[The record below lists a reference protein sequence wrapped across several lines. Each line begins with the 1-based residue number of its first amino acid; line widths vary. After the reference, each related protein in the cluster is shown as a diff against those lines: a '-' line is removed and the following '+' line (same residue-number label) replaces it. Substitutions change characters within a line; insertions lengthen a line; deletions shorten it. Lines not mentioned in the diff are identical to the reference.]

1 MQLAGTALAAFLLF
15 FVSQTNAQTTDSG
28 VIIRVNIDGVSSD
41 YYQGVCG
48 YAGVAWGGAV
58 TDAFCA
64 PGKKVNDVNNSPIVC
79 DSIADG
85 LLNGNIAVVDRGVCA
100 LSDKALNAQKAG
112 AVGILIIQ
120 AATNPADDC
129 VATTAGAGPE
139 APSVTI
145 PVFVVCRNI
154 GNQITTALTA
164 GKTVEICFV
173 KPDIDIT
180 TYFFPVSHVQTPV
193 TQIAK
198 DTFGFSATLSNP
210 GTEARTNIEVTAKVL
225 KSDGT
230 ELYSTSVTI
239 PELAPGVVDSF
250 IEIPG
255 LYAPELPLGAYQ
267 ILYTTKSDAIGGV
280 TPVQDRGLGNFYVTQ
295 NLFAND
301 NGATNGYRPGT
312 ISGDWAVGA
321 VYTMQAGALEKYEVK
336 QVEFAFATNA
346 TDYPVSDVTATLYF
360 FKIND
365 DVLTDYSNFDD
376 TELISGSFEWLGL
389 ATYEA
394 PDNITS
400 YTLQK
405 VDMNDLVSGNVGIK
419 VDAGSRY
426 MVAAL
431 YSAPTNLTFSAFNQ
445 NVDLPGVSTA
455 VFNETWFLGGFGAGI
470 ESVMRMYISL
480 VVKTDEKPLPQSVM
494 QIMPNPVRDN
504 LNLALQFDQP
514 TDATITI
521 ADINGRVV
529 TFEDRQGLT
538 NETLRYPLQVAAG
551 TYLARIATKEGT
563 LTKQFVV
570 VK

>member
-15 FVSQTNAQTTDSG
+15 FVSQSNAQTEGSG
-28 VIIRVNIDGVSSD
+28 VIVRVNIDGVSSD
-41 YYQGVCG
+41 YYQGTCG

-64 PGKKVNDVNNSPIVC
+64 PAKKVNDVLNSALVC

-85 LLNGNIAVVDRGVCA
+85 LLSGNIAVVDRGTCP

-120 AATNPADDC
+120 AATNPVDNC

-139 APSVTI
+139 APQVTI
-145 PVFVVCRNI
+145 PVFVICRNI

-173 KPDIDIT
+173 QPDIAVT
-180 TYFFPVSHVQTPV
+180 SFFYTPSNVQTPAS
-193 TQIAK
+193 QIAT
-198 DTFGFSATLSNP
+198 DSFYFQATLSNNSA
-210 GTEARTNIEVTAKVL
+210 TVARTNVKITAKVL
-225 KSDGT
+225 ASDDS
-230 ELYSTSVTI
+230 EKYSTSITI
-239 PELAPGVVDSF
+239 PELSPGVVDSIF
-250 IEIPG
+250 DLPG
-255 LYAPELPLGAYQ
+255 VYVPALPVGTYR
-267 ILYTTKSDAIGGV
+267 ILYTSSADPVGGV
-280 TPVQDRGLGNFYVTQ
+280 APVEGRSFANFYVTQ
-295 NLFAND
+295 SVFAKE
-301 NGATNGYRPGT
+301 NGLVGGIQPASVATEWGFGN
-312 ISGDWAVGA
+312 
-321 VYTMQAGALEKYEVK
+321 VYTMSAGSLEDYEVK
-336 QVEFAFATNA
+336 TVDFAFNNTSVPIADVQATF
-346 TDYPVSDVTATLYF
+346 YF
-360 FKIND
+360 FRVKD
-365 DVLTDYSNFDD
+365 DVQADWGNFDD
-376 TELISGSFEWLGL
+376 TQFQSESFEWLGL
-389 ATYEA
+389 GPYEA
-394 PDNITS
+394 PDNIVAYSLQQVELTS
-400 YTLQK
+400 L
-405 VDMNDLVSGNVGIK
+405 LGGPILLE
-419 VDAGSRY
+419 AGVRY
-426 MVAAL
+426 VVAAQ
-431 YSAPTNLTFSAFNQ
+431 YTPPYEKTFHAYDNSVQ
-445 NVDLPGVSTA
+445 LPGLSTLVFTDSWGQFTSRPNA
-455 VFNETWFLGGFGAGI
+455 VL
-470 ESVMRMYISL
+470 RMNIDL